1 MSPSTR
7 EPYSKVPN
15 HKITTQ
21 PFSPHTETESS
32 NSKMTSDSSNET
44 IDSYALII
52 DENEANITKNLHNDH
67 TGDSHEESTDNSS
80 DIGDSNEEDE
90 PLQLNETS
98 NESGRSDE
106 PDTNRHLSDKPDQTR
121 RVVLLTTAQV
131 IDLQRIQDKHTDKLT
146 GKPSKDQKIKAK
158 GNMARA
164 LFNIC

>member
-1 MSPSTR
+1 MSPSTT

-44 IDSYALII
+44 IDSCALII

-98 NESGRSDE
+98 NESGCSDE

-121 RVVLLTTAQV
+121 RVVLPTTAQV